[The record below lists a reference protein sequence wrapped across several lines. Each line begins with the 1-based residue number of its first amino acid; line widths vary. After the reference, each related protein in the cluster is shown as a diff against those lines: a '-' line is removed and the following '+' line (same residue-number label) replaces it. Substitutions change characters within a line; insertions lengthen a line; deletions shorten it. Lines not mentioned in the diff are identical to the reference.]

1 MDKRTKLVIKKM
13 FTGSVILKYKIF
25 FWKSQNLSDVRCLGF
40 MFIFLKHD
48 RQINERT
55 DKVHCRVT
63 WLLKKK
69 LTYQIS
75 MAPKSVVG
83 KNLLP
88 KDQNHRPVKMLLI
101 FWKRSCAIIMVSRS
115 VRLERLALFVDLSM
129 LELFTRMSV
138 RPL

>member
-1 MDKRTKLVIKKM
+1 M
-13 FTGSVILKYKIF
+13 FMFYHFYFIF
-25 FWKSQNLSDVRCLGF
+25 F
-40 MFIFLKHD
+40 KHD
-48 RQINERT
+48 RKINERT

-101 FWKRSCAIIMVSRS
+101 F
-115 VRLERLALFVDLSM
+115 
-129 LELFTRMSV
+129 
-138 RPL
+138 